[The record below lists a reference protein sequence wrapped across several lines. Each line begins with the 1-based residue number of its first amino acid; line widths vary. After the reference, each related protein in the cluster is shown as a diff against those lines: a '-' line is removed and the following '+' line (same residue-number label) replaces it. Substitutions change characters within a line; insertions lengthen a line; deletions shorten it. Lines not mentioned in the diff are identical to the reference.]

1 MISGPEWK
9 KFESLLKPN
18 EPVKLPAIRT
28 NTPLQTSQD
37 KKSSQTSQRVPKKA
51 RCKSEVA
58 EEVARIRFGSTSDG
72 VPTLGLFKSSFMKS
86 SVKVPEVVVAT
97 NSSVT
102 GPKFSL
108 TFSPTRAEAHYT
120 SEVVPEKKVIKEL
133 PKYLGISDRH
143 LPLDLFVEETMKPEE
158 LMKEGKE
165 NEEKLCKGRTR
176 FEYANGE
183 VSWIPVEILNYD
195 EECKRFHVKVLE
207 TGLEKHVRRYNLLF
221 DVEDEDEFHMRREK
235 AIELRKEA
243 RKRLTK
249 EIFIA
254 TYVKDMY
261 QVEGMSVKTLE
272 GVYKRIGIDLNRY
285 PKASVEKYLLQ
296 IHAIHDYSILK
307 SCFNYFF
314 YEPHLQ
320 EAMKGLE
327 IDPPAKPELKSQKF
341 YKNPSSYMKSTARI
355 QKYSLVSSN
364 FMLNCLQD
372 IQDCYLTTISK
383 KDLFEFPTSDA
394 NSDPNDSYELPVV
407 LRSFVQ
413 MQYRVI
419 NNFKKVATE
428 SWTVKS
434 GECIRKRLSTIMDL
448 DGRELKYSNIKPEV
462 LKLLRLI
469 KFRMEAMVNE
479 CLDRSLRVFEEF
491 VMSFAARKA
500 GMFKR
505 DVNKKTQRQPFINVN
520 IIIGLNKKNNQ
531 KSIQTDPPLEGIIQE
546 LWSIP
551 EHMCEAL
558 SNLEAVEQWAFASLS
573 DNPVQYLANPD
584 IDHHPFLSKIATS
597 VKMIL
602 KNAIMNVERLL
613 ESLKS
618 FEYILNSNIED
629 IKKQINQ
636 LTDHVAGESESVKS
650 EGIFERKFS
659 EFLIKLIQDYWKIRQ
674 TFVGYYDFGM
684 ISVNMEEIRLQLIHD
699 AEALQKPIIAI
710 LTDDIKK
717 DIIVF
722 TQQFET
728 MRDKAAKNCT
738 SIDEVS
744 ETLEFLNNAGKE
756 VEEMR
761 KKVWESSKKYESL
774 LELSINLESPFIEK
788 YIALFHWPKFLLEFF
803 AMRLQELAL
812 ANETLVQEMNDQKQ
826 KILFTISEFAKEFEQ
841 FKTYGRKNKQ
851 LPVDYVEMLAEKAKV
866 LKSRLKAIKEET
878 DIINRRENLL
888 GFEISQYRELN
899 KLIEL
904 AEPYFEVWKLANDFK
919 TSLPY
924 WFETAISRLNI
935 EKVYNSVSSWVK
947 SLSRL
952 EELFLNSKRHLKVV
966 KVIFA
971 ELDVFRGYLPLITSL
986 TTQGL
991 RERHWK
997 EFREKLRIALNPDL
1011 LLSLSDLIT
1020 LELNQSTQLAI
1031 ITEIA
1036 ERASREMTIEKTL
1049 DALEAEW
1056 SAKEFNLMRY
1066 KDIFLLTHAEDLQLQ
1081 VDDNIMKVQ
1090 TLRSSPYIAPFRD
1103 KVMNWEKNLR
1113 QITDLLNEWV
1123 RVQKYWLYLEPIF
1136 GSKDMSSQMQAEAK
1150 KFAEVDSD
1158 IRKMVGIV
1166 HESKSVLIV
1175 ACSDMSIAYFSQC
1188 NEGCEKILRSLKHYL
1203 DLKRTIFPR
1212 FYFLSDDEI
1221 LDLLSHTVNP
1231 RSVQKQLHKCFPA
1244 VAAVL
1249 FSENDDVIAL
1259 RSHEKEDVRLID
1271 PIDPRLNLED
1281 WLNEIQSSMIKT
1293 LKNFINNA
1301 YATPKRRYHEW
1312 PNQAN
1317 IEAQNVL
1324 WTYVCSKI
1332 LQGEGFKI
1340 LFEELLEDDDM
1351 IDVPRRNAPRANFFT
1366 EYKRRIE
1373 KEVVKLVALVR
1384 TTYQRAVRNS
1394 YSNQAQHFINQRDNI
1409 DNLMNVV
1416 SEEDFTWQ
1424 VLIKHY
1430 IEDDVMIIRSMN
1442 RSYRYRYE
1450 YIGTTHRLVITPLTA
1465 RAQSSLLLS
1474 ASLRFAG
1481 SPEGPA
1487 GTGKTE
1493 TTKELARIMGVYC
1506 LVFNCSE
1513 GVDAFSMASF
1523 FKGLAICGAWS
1534 CFDEFNRIESEVLS
1548 VVSQQILSISMS
1560 LRAKAIDMEF
1570 EGINIKLDESFAVF
1584 ATMNPFYK
1592 GRSQLPDSVKILLR
1606 PVSMTVPDTLMISQ
1620 ISLYS
1625 FGFRLAK
1632 MLSFRIATVF
1642 KLCEEQLSTQ
1652 DHYEFGLRTLKSVLI
1667 AASNLRARAHA
1678 DSKVPISLIRRFAAN
1693 SASHEAL
1700 VNSGKITEDK
1710 TALSPEV
1717 ELSIILRS
1725 LYMCNKPKLVGQDEK
1740 IFKNILEDVFPGA
1753 KFSEITDTDL
1763 HKSISEIIQEHKL
1776 SQNPAFAK
1784 KVYQVYE
1791 TMAVRH
1797 GIMLVGDS
1805 MTGKTTSINILH
1817 EALNRL
1823 KAKELADRLLI
1834 WTKSEYKAEQAE
1846 YYKTLIT
1853 SFKELQIDIDTI
1865 EELRFKEYLPF
1876 ISLQELKVIRNQ
1888 CEHPG
1893 VLQLSLNPKAH
1904 LLHRLFGA
1912 FDDNTREWQDGL
1924 ASSIMRKLMFEGTK
1938 RMKWLV
1944 FDGPIDIYWVENLNT
1959 ALDDNKKLCL
1969 TSGETILIGTD
1980 MTLIFEVDSLEH
1992 ASPATVS
1999 RCGMIFYDFNLVP
2012 VSDIFA
2018 NYTRKQI
2025 PDILKDYSGKLE
2037 HLFKWIVLPCLEI
2050 VRKSE
2055 INYPATDYWLV
2066 NSFISLLDSLLNHF
2080 RNMPVMNN
2088 NEVEA
2093 TEFLGDVNITA
2104 NKMPQKENKNSAG
2117 LSATALLSVESS
2129 FIFSVVWTFG
2139 SLLVNSK
2146 DKEAFDEFL
2155 RERIGIEDLS
2165 DDIPSVSSMRKNIVQ
2180 TTCNS
2185 AGSYFA
2191 LSPDQVAR
2199 PNFALALKKKIK
2211 VFDMV
2216 YDKDRKDW
2224 IKFDDLNSNSFV
2236 DFVNDKES
2244 PELMIV
2250 PTHDITKTFYLLEVL
2265 ADAKKSLLLAGQT
2278 GTGKSVLLKQFMSKR
2293 LKAGESITTMISFT
2307 ATITSESFQK
2317 RIEAKLERHRKG
2329 VLAPMLGR
2337 HLIVIAEDIHM
2348 ASQDEQGV
2356 HPTLELLRQWF
2367 DYGGWFDMK
2376 FSDFRKL
2383 ENLFYIA
2390 CITPRI
2396 GNEKMMSSRILR
2408 HFALVTMGQPSDRTF
2423 HEIFETIYSEISR
2436 KFSERATR
2444 GIEDRIVIATL
2455 DLYRKVEEQFKPTP
2469 NRIHYTFNIRD
2480 VGNVFKGMSL
2490 CNPKTIRKKDNLIRL
2505 WYHEGLRIFYDRLV
2519 DDNDR
2524 VAFLRIIDSVTIE
2537 NFKSVSC
2544 I

>member
-1 MISGPEWK
+1 MLSGNEWK
-9 KFESLLKPN
+9 KFESILKHS
-18 EPVKLPAIRT
+18 EPIKLPSIRT
-28 NTPLQTSQD
+28 GTPIQASQD
-37 KKSSQTSQRVPKKA
+37 KKSSISSRPPREA
-51 RCKSEVA
+51 RSKSEVA
-58 EEVARIRFGSTSDG
+58 EEVARLRFNITSEA
-72 VPTLGLFKSSFMKS
+72 VPTLGLFRSSHLRSQTKTSEIQIENTS
-86 SVKVPEVVVAT
+86 SLA
-97 NSSVT
+97 
-102 GPKFSL
+102 GQKFSL
-108 TFSPTRAEAHYT
+108 PFSPLKLTPNYT
-120 SEVVPEKKVIKEL
+120 SDPQPEKKPIKEL

-143 LPLDLFVEETMKPEE
+143 LPLDLFVEESIKPNE
-158 LMKEGKE
+158 LIKEGSL
-165 NEEKLCKGRTR
+165 NDEKKCMGKTK
-176 FEYANGE
+176 FEYASGE
-183 VSWIPVEILNYD
+183 TQWIPVEVFSFDD
-195 EECKRFHVKVLE
+195 ETKRFYVKILE
-207 TGLEKHVRRYNLLF
+207 NGMEKHVRRYNLLF
-221 DVEDEDEFHMRREK
+221 DIEDEEEFHSRREK

-243 RKRLTK
+243 RRRLTK

-254 TYVKDMY
+254 TQMREMY
-261 QVEGMSVKTLE
+261 TTEGMSVKTIE
-272 GVYKRIGIDLNRY
+272 GVYRRIGIDLNRF
-285 PKASVEKYLLQ
+285 PKSSVEKYLLQ

-307 SCFNYFF
+307 ANFNYFF
-314 YEPHLQ
+314 HEPHIQ
-320 EAMKGLE
+320 EAIKGLD
-327 IDPPAKPELKSQKF
+327 IDPPTKIELKAQRF
-341 YKNPSSYMKSTARI
+341 YKNTSNYMKSTARI
-355 QKYSLVSSN
+355 NKYALVSNN
-364 FMLNCLQD
+364 FMISCLQD
-372 IQDCYLTTISK
+372 IQDCYLTTIAK
-383 KDLFEFPTSDA
+383 QNLFEFPTSEK
-394 NSDPNDSYELPVV
+394 NSDPNDSYNLPVI
-407 LRSFVQ
+407 LREFVH

-419 NNFKKVATE
+419 NNFKSLAN
-428 SWTVKS
+428 SFWTVKS
-434 GECIRKRLSTIMDL
+434 GESIRKRLSTILSL
-448 DGRELKYSNIKPEV
+448 DSPSLAYSQIKPDV

-469 KFRMEAMVNE
+469 KFRMEAMINE
-479 CLDRSLRVFEEF
+479 CLDKSLRAFEEF

-500 GMFKR
+500 GSFKR
-505 DVNKKTQRQPFINVN
+505 DINKKTQHMPFINVD
-520 IIIGLNKKNNQ
+520 IVIGINKKNNQ
-531 KSIQTDPPLEGIIQE
+531 KSIETDPPLESIIQE

-558 SNLEAVEQWAFASLS
+558 SNLEAVEQWAFASIVG
-573 DNPVQYLANPD
+573 NPVMYLANPD

-597 VKMIL
+597 VKLIL
-602 KNAIMNVERLL
+602 KNAIMNVERLVDR
-613 ESLKS
+613 LKLY
-618 FEYILNSNIED
+618 EYILNSNIED

-636 LTDHVAGESESVKS
+636 LTDHLSGDSESVKS
-650 EGIFERKFS
+650 EGIYERKFS
-659 EFLIKLIQDYWKIRQ
+659 EFLIKLIKDFWDIRQ

-684 ISVNMEEIRLQLIHD
+684 ISVNMENIRVELIAS
-699 AEALQKPIIAI
+699 AERLQKPIIDI

-717 DIIVF
+717 DVIVY
-722 TQQFET
+722 TQQFEY

-744 ETLEFLNNAGKE
+744 ETLEFLNTADKE
-756 VEEMR
+756 VEEMKR
-761 KKVWESSKKYESL
+761 KVWESSKKYENL
-774 LELSINLESPFIEK
+774 LELSISLESPYIEK
-788 YIALFHWPKFLLEFF
+788 YIALFHWPKFLTEFF
-803 AMRLQELAL
+803 ATRLKELAL
-812 ANETLVQEMNDQKQ
+812 ANESLVKEMNNQKE
-826 KILFTISEFAKEFEQ
+826 KILSTISNFAKEFEQ
-841 FKTYGRKNKQ
+841 FKTYGRLKKLLTNE
-851 LPVDYVEMLAEKAKV
+851 YVEMLAGKAKS
-866 LKSRLKAIKEET
+866 LKSQLKAIKEET
-878 DIINRRENLL
+878 DVINRRENLL
-888 GFEISQYRELN
+888 GFEISQYRDLN
-899 KLIEL
+899 KLIEM
-904 AEPYFEVWKLANDFK
+904 AVPYFEVWKLGNEFK
-919 TSLPY
+919 TSMPY

-952 EELFLNSKRHLKVV
+952 EEMFLNSKRHLKVV
-966 KVIFA
+966 KVLFA

-991 RERHWK
+991 RDRHWK
-997 EFREKLRIALNPDL
+997 EFREKLRISLNPDL
-1011 LLSLSDLIT
+1011 ILSLSDLIT
-1020 LELNQSTQLAI
+1020 LELHQPAQLSI

-1066 KDIFLLTHAEDLQLQ
+1066 RDIYLLTHAEDLQLQ

-1136 GSKDMSSQMQAEAK
+1136 GSKDMSSQMHAEAK
-1150 KFAEVDSD
+1150 KFSEVDTD
-1158 IRKMVGIV
+1158 IRKMVGII
-1166 HESKSVLIV
+1166 HDSRSVLAV
-1175 ACSDMSIAYFSQC
+1175 ACSDMSIAYFTQC

-1203 DLKRTIFPR
+1203 DLKRTVFPR

-1221 LDLLSHTVNP
+1221 LDLQSHTVNP

-1249 FSENDDVIAL
+1249 FSEDDCVIAL
-1259 RSHEKEDVRLID
+1259 RSHEKEEVRLLDAIN
-1271 PIDPRLNLED
+1271 PKLNLEN
-1281 WLNEIQSSMIKT
+1281 WLEEIRCSMVKT
-1293 LKNFINNA
+1293 LKHLIANA
-1301 YATPKRRYHEW
+1301 YATGKRRFHEW

-1317 IEAQNVL
+1317 MEAQNVL
-1324 WTYVCSKI
+1324 WTYVCSNI
-1332 LQGEGFKI
+1332 IQGEGFKI
-1340 LFEELLEDDDM
+1340 LFEELLDEDI
-1351 IDVPRRNAPRANFFT
+1351 IDVPRRNAPRSNFFS
-1366 EYKRRIE
+1366 EFKRRID
-1373 KEVVKLVALVR
+1373 KEVIKLVALVR
-1384 TTYQRAVRNS
+1384 TSYLRALRNS
-1394 YSNQAQHFINQRDNI
+1394 YSNQAQQFINQRDNLDAI
-1409 DNLMNVV
+1409 MNVT
-1416 SEEDFTWQ
+1416 SEEEFTWQ
-1424 VLIKHY
+1424 ILIKHY
-1430 IEDDVMIIRSMN
+1430 LEDETLVIRSMN
-1442 RSYRYRYE
+1442 RSYTYKYE
-1450 YIGTTHRLVITPLTA
+1450 YIGTTDRLVITPLTA
-1465 RAQSSLLLS
+1465 RAQSSLLL
-1474 ASLRFAG
+1474 AATLRFAG

-1493 TTKELARIMGVYC
+1493 TTKELARIMAVYC

-1560 LRAKAIDMEF
+1560 LRAKATDMEF
-1570 EGINIKLDESFAVF
+1570 EGMNIKLDESFAVF

-1592 GRSQLPDSVKILLR
+1592 GRTQLPDSVKILLR

-1632 MLSFRIATVF
+1632 MLSYRIATVF

-1667 AASNLRARAHA
+1667 SASNLRARAHA
-1678 DSKVPISLIRRFAAN
+1678 DSKVPISLIRRFTAN

-1753 KFSEITDTDL
+1753 KFTEITETDL
-1763 HKSISEIIQEHKL
+1763 HKTIDEIIKEHKY
-1776 SQNPAFAK
+1776 SQNPEYAR

-1823 KAKELADRLLI
+1823 KANELADRLLI
-1834 WTKSEYKAEQAE
+1834 WTKSEYKSEKAE
-1846 YYKTLIT
+1846 YYKALIT

-1865 EELRFKEYLPF
+1865 EEMRFKDYLPF
-1876 ISLQELKVIRNQ
+1876 LSLQELKMIRNQ

-1944 FDGPIDIYWVENLNT
+1944 FDGPIDIYWIENLNT

-1999 RCGMIFYDFNLVP
+1999 RCGMIFYDYSLVP
-2012 VSDIFA
+2012 VTDIFA
-2018 NYTRKQI
+2018 NYTKKHI
-2025 PDILKDYSGKLE
+2025 PDLLKDYGPKLE
-2037 HLFKWIVLPCLEI
+2037 HMFKWIVVPCLEI
-2050 VRKSE
+2050 IKKVE
-2055 INYPATDYWLV
+2055 INFPATDYWLV
-2066 NSFISLLDSLLNHF
+2066 NSFISLLDSMLNHF
-2080 RNMPVMNN
+2080 RNMPVLNN
-2088 NEVEA
+2088 NEVEN
-2093 TEFLGDVNITA
+2093 TEFLGDMNITA
-2104 NKMPQKENKNSAG
+2104 AKMPQKENKNSAG

-2129 FIFSVVWTFG
+2129 FIYSVVWTFG
-2139 SLLVNSK
+2139 SLIVQSK
-2146 DKEAFDEFL
+2146 DREGFDEFL
-2155 RERIGIEDLS
+2155 RDRVGLEDLN
-2165 DDIPSVSSMRKNIVQ
+2165 DDMPSISSVRKNVIQSPGSNSINYFSLAPDTVQ
-2180 TTCNS
+2180 KPH
-2185 AGSYFA
+2185 FA
-2191 LSPDQVAR
+2191 LP
-2199 PNFALALKKKIK
+2199 LKRKIK

-2224 IKFDDLNSNSFV
+2224 IKFE
-2236 DFVNDKES
+2236 DFNAAVLGDFGNEKDC

-2250 PTHDITKTFYLLEVL
+2250 PTHDITKIFYLIEVL
-2265 ADAKKSLLLAGQT
+2265 ADAKKSLLLAGPT
-2278 GTGKSVLLKQFMSKR
+2278 GTGKSVLLRQFIAKK
-2293 LKAGESITTMISFT
+2293 LKSTDAITSMINFT
-2307 ATITSESFQK
+2307 ATISSESFQK

-2337 HLIVIAEDIHM
+2337 HLIIIAEDIHM
-2348 ASQDEQGV
+2348 ASQDAQGV

-2367 DYGGWFDMK
+2367 DYSGWFDMK

-2390 CITPRI
+2390 AITPRL

-2444 GIEDRIVIATL
+2444 GIEDRIVSATL

-2524 VAFLRIIDSVTIE
+2524 VSFLRIIDSVTIE
-2537 NFKSVSC
+2537 NFKSVKF